1 MHKSSTCRKW
11 HPIPY
16 GVHLQGS
23 GWNKFTM
30 YRMEYGTLVFSLDRQ
45 KVYLFS
51 DLAGHLLCEVFVLTD
66 PVEQL
71 TSLHHLHDDQ

>member
-1 MHKSSTCRKW
+1 
-11 HPIPY
+11 
-16 GVHLQGS
+16 
-23 GWNKFTM
+23 M